1 MSISEY
7 GKYVTY
13 NPDYNNNHIG
23 ISDNGSEYDTIVTDP
38 SIIGGNAVSNKHVY

>member
-13 NPDYNNNHIG
+13 NSDYNNNHIG
-23 ISDNGSEYDTIVTDP
+23 INDNGSQYDTIVTDP
-38 SIIGGNAVSNKHVY
+38 